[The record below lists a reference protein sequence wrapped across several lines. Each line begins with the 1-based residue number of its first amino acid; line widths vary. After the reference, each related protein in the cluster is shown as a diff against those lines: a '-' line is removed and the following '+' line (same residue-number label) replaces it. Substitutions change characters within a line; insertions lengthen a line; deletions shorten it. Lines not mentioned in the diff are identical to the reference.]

1 VGASLERRRH
11 FDLTLESVRVVRS
24 FVRNLASGAGA
35 DPDVAA
41 LLASELAANA
51 VFYAKTM
58 FEVRVIEDT
67 DILRVEVVDDAP
79 ERVAALREPTDES
92 GRGLHIVE
100 ALARRWG
107 VDVVGDEKVI
117 WFELATVCPGGAPRS

>member
-1 VGASLERRRH
+1 VGAGLEQRRH

-24 FVRNLASGAGA
+24 FVRNIARHAGA
-35 DPDVAA
+35 DQDVAA

-51 VFYAKTM
+51 VFYADTM

-67 DILRVEVVDDAP
+67 DALRVEVVDDAP
-79 ERVAALREPTDES
+79 ERVPTLRQPTDES

-100 ALARRWG
+100 ALARQWG
-107 VDVVGDEKVI
+107 VDVVGKEKVV
-117 WFELATVCPGGAPRS
+117 WFELATLSSGAPRS